1 MYILTIDVGGTDIKH
16 AVVDGNGKIHGQ
28 GKFPT
33 PNTLAEMQS
42 GLTQVAGSYREQY
55 ELAGAA
61 FSLPGTVD
69 EAAGVIHQINA
80 ISYLQEVSFPN
91 VIGKNLG
98 LPIAMENDANC
109 AALGEMWLGA
119 AQGAED
125 IVFVICGTGVGGALL
140 HKGEVLHGRHFLG
153 GELGFMRLDA
163 EGGTLDEFGSVG
175 GLVRRVECAKGLPAG
190 SLDGQ
195 KVFALAD
202 EGDACAREQIEKMY
216 ASLALG
222 IVNTQYMY
230 DPDLFLI
237 GGAVSSRP
245 DFIER
250 LRAQVMAQIALVPVV
265 AVEPRIVACRFGN
278 AANLLGAV
286 RHFIDKY
293 AATDG
298 SISGCSTKE

>member
-1 MYILTIDVGGTDIKH
+1 MYILTIDVGGTNVKH
-16 AVVDGNGKIHGQ
+16 AVIDDNGEIHAQGN
-28 GKFPT
+28 FPT
-33 PNTLAEMQS
+33 PATLAEMQS
-42 GLTQVAGSYREQY
+42 GLAQAAGSYRDQY
-55 ELAGAA
+55 ELSGAA

-80 ISYLQEVSFPN
+80 IPYLQEVNFTEN
-91 VIGKNLG
+91 FGTVLD
-98 LPIAMENDANC
+98 LPISMENDANC

-163 EGGTLDEFGSVG
+163 EGGTLDELGSVG
-175 GLVRRVECAKGLPAG
+175 GMVRRVECAKGLPAG

-222 IVNTQYMY
+222 IVNAQYIY

-237 GGAVSSRP
+237 GGAVSSRS

-265 AVEPRIVACRFGN
+265 AVEPSIVACRFGN
-278 AANLLGAV
+278 AANLLGAA
-286 RHFIDKY
+286 RHFLDRY
-293 AATDG
+293 AAADD
-298 SISGCSTKE
+298 SISGCSSKE